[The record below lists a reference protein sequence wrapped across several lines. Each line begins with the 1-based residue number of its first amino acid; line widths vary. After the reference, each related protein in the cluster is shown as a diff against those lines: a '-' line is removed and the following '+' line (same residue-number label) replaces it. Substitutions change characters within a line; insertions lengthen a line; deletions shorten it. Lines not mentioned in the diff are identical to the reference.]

1 MSIVLSQADLDYS
14 GMKKIGRVTI
24 SDNGDRVW
32 IQVDGFEFDDL
43 PTCRMQSA
51 RVIAW
56 ARDLL
61 SAQLEAERFAP
72 GGQYREL
79 YRASSRGIRGRNEGR
94 SGGLNSDGAFYFQS
108 RAILEIAVL
117 FISTC
122 GNKTLSFAS
131 VESLEVDLSLDHKS
145 ERDNLQRFEGRDV

>member
-24 SDNGDRVW
+24 SDNGDRIW
-32 IQVDGFEFDDL
+32 IDVDGFEFDDL

-61 SAQLEAERFAP
+61 SAQLEAHRVAP
-72 GGQYREL
+72 GGNIGSCIGLLQKEIEEEIKGKAEDL
-79 YRASSRGIRGRNEGR
+79 TQTGPSIFQIGR
-94 SGGLNSDGAFYFQS
+94 F
-108 RAILEIAVL
+108 
-117 FISTC
+117 
-122 GNKTLSFAS
+122 
-131 VESLEVDLSLDHKS
+131 
-145 ERDNLQRFEGRDV
+145 

>member
-24 SDNGDRVW
+24 SERPDRVW

-72 GGQYREL
+72 GGNIGSCIGLLQEEL
-79 YRASSRGIRGRNEGR
+79 EEEMRAKRRIELRR
-94 SGGLNSDGAFYFQS
+94 Y
-108 RAILEIAVL
+108 VL
-117 FISTC
+117 FSKSGDFENSRTFHFQQWKQMQCLLIWMSTI
-122 GNKTLSFAS
+122 
-131 VESLEVDLSLDHKS
+131 
-145 ERDNLQRFEGRDV
+145 